1 MEIKQRICL
10 SCPCM
15 SSPERYFSNFEMNQI
30 IQCHL
35 CKKYQHKLCMK
46 NSINIKPNYICPK
59 CQINK
64 NDPYLEQIQS
74 LSQLK
79 IIYFSN
85 LNFNFINQNQNILT
99 QFSIDIQVPKIQFTK
114 NNFIIITCLQLEENG
129 FKYQWPGDFNLKV
142 NGIQKNCIR
151 NINKLLKKKLFIKCT
166 KETPDNK
173 LYKTSHFYLEN
184 FFNYGKNILNLTFSW
199 TKKTINNT
207 YVISVDLVNL
217 LTKDI
222 VLKNIPI
229 KEYSNSVTG
238 NISEK
243 INFIEPYSQ
252 IDFIK
257 IPVKGINC
265 VHLQCFDCES
275 FLIQNA
281 INQLFKCPICKKTTG
296 PIFLDIKMNQLLEK
310 YKGKLIS
317 INDNYEI
324 IEINNDLPQKK
335 NVIEIN
341 DDINDNNDDIIEI
354 INDNEKKT
362 YNDNK
367 YNNEVIEILNDDEI
381 NDINSN
387 KKNKNEKLKFNCVLI
402 KIDKKKFPFYK
413 EFDKNINIEYIKN
426 NISNI
431 VIPEF
436 ENILEEHLKEY
447 DDEKNLTISSE
458 GENH

>member
-1 MEIKQRICL
+1 MKIKERICL

-59 CQINK
+59 CQITK

-85 LNFNFINQNQNILT
+85 SNLNFINQNQNILT
-99 QFSIDIQVPKIQFTK
+99 QFSIDIEIPKIKFTK

-129 FKYQWPGDFNLKV
+129 FKFQWPGDFNLKV

-151 NINKLLKKKLFIKCT
+151 NINRLLKKKLFIKCT
-166 KETPDNK
+166 KEIADNK
-173 LYKTSHFYLEN
+173 LYRTSPFFLEN
-184 FFNYGKNILNLTFSW
+184 LFNYGKNIVNFTFSW
-199 TKKTINNT
+199 TNKTINNT
-207 YVISVDLVNL
+207 YVISFDLINL
-217 LTKDI
+217 LTKDMI
-222 VLKNIPI
+222 IKNIPT
-229 KEYSNSVTG
+229 KEYSNSLTG
-238 NISEK
+238 IISER

-296 PIFLDIKMNQLLEK
+296 PIFFDIKMNELLEK
-310 YKGKLIS
+310 YKGKLLL

-324 IEINNDLPQKK
+324 IEINNDLDNKK
-335 NVIEIN
+335 NNIIEID
-341 DDINDNNDDIIEI
+341 DDINDNNDEIIEI
-354 INDNEKKT
+354 NKDNQNKT
-362 YNDNK
+362 NYDNNL
-367 YNNEVIEILNDDEI
+367 NNEVIEILNDD
-381 NDINSN
+381 DI
-387 KKNKNEKLKFNCVLI
+387 NKNEKFKFNCVLI
-402 KIDKKKFPFYK
+402 KVDKKKFPFYQ
-413 EFDKNINIEYIKN
+413 EFDKTINIEYIKN
-426 NISNI
+426 NYSNI
-431 VIPEF
+431 FLSEF
-436 ENILEEHLKEY
+436 QNVLEEQLKVD
-447 DDEKNLTISSE
+447 DDEKNKTISSE

>member
-1 MEIKQRICL
+1 
-10 SCPCM
+10 
-15 SSPERYFSNFEMNQI
+15 
-30 IQCHL
+30 
-35 CKKYQHKLCMK
+35 MK

-296 PIFLDIKMNQLLEK
+296 PIFLDKKMNQLLEK

-341 DDINDNNDDIIEI
+341 DDINDNDDDIIEI

>member
-1 MEIKQRICL
+1 
-10 SCPCM
+10 M

-335 NVIEIN
+335 
-341 DDINDNNDDIIEI
+341 
-354 INDNEKKT
+354 K
-362 YNDNK
+362 
-367 YNNEVIEILNDDEI
+367 VIEILNDDEI

>member
-1 MEIKQRICL
+1 M
-10 SCPCM
+10 
-15 SSPERYFSNFEMNQI
+15 
-30 IQCHL
+30 
-35 CKKYQHKLCMK
+35 
-46 NSINIKPNYICPK
+46 
-59 CQINK
+59 
-64 NDPYLEQIQS
+64 
-74 LSQLK
+74 
-79 IIYFSN
+79 
-85 LNFNFINQNQNILT
+85 
-99 QFSIDIQVPKIQFTK
+99 
-114 NNFIIITCLQLEENG
+114 
-129 FKYQWPGDFNLKV
+129 
-142 NGIQKNCIR
+142 
-151 NINKLLKKKLFIKCT
+151 
-166 KETPDNK
+166 
-173 LYKTSHFYLEN
+173 YKTSHFYLEN

>member
-1 MEIKQRICL
+1 
-10 SCPCM
+10 M